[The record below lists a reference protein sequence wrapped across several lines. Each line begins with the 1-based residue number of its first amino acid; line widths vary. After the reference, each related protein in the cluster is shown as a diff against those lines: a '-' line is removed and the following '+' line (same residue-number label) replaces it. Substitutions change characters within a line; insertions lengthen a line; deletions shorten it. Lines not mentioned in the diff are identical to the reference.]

1 MGDKRFSKIKKTV
14 IVLLAVFLV
23 ISLTAASASAWYSK
37 TSNEKCK
44 STPHE
49 KIAKEKVAKEKCVK
63 EKVAK
68 EKCVKEKV
76 AKEKVVKKVAKEKV
90 VKKVA
95 KEKVVVKEVV
105 KEKVENKVLGFEE
118 NKWFGGG
125 WKGDFRD
132 NSKIKLFNVGGCFTE
147 RGERYCD
154 NGWFNDCW
162 DC

>member
-1 MGDKRFSKIKKTV
+1 MGEKKFSKIKKTV
-14 IVLLAVFLV
+14 IILLAVFLV

-68 EKCVKEKV
+68 EKVVKKV
-76 AKEKVVKKVAKEKV
+76 AKEKVVEKVAKEKV

-95 KEKVVVKEVV
+95 KEKVVVKEAV
-105 KEKVENKVLGFEE
+105 KEKVENKVLGFAE
-118 NKWFGGG
+118 NEWFGGG

-132 NSKIKLFNVGGCFTE
+132 NFKIKFFNVGGCFKE
-147 RGERYCD
+147 RGARYCD

>member
-1 MGDKRFSKIKKTV
+1 MGEKKFSKIKKTV
-14 IVLLAVFLV
+14 IILLAVFLV

-68 EKCVKEKV
+68 EKC
-76 AKEKVVKKVAKEKV
+76 AKEKVAKEKV

-95 KEKVVVKEVV
+95 KEKVVVKEAV
-105 KEKVENKVLGFEE
+105 KEKVENKVLGFAE
-118 NKWFGGG
+118 NEWFGGG

-132 NSKIKLFNVGGCFTE
+132 NFKIKFFNVGGCFTE
-147 RGERYCD
+147 RGARYCD